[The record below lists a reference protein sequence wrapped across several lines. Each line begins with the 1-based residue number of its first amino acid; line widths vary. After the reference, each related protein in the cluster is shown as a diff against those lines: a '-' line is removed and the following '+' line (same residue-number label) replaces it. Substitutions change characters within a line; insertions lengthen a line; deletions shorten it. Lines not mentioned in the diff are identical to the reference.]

1 MLRLDKSVMVLELKV
16 HFPNYKNYI
25 LEYLFPIE
33 TKLNAEMWQIN
44 LLE

>member
-25 LEYLFPIE
+25 LEFYILE
-33 TKLNAEMWQIN
+33 KLYIS
-44 LLE
+44 LEKPD

>member
-16 HFPNYKNYI
+16 HFPSYKNSI
-25 LEYLFPIE
+25 LEYLFRIE